1 MLRCFFEL
9 GGLHIGFT
17 VVNRRTLEAA
27 RRTPEEY
34 RTLLIRKTGF
44 SEFFTSLS
52 PAEQQEIIDRTE
64 Y

>member
-1 MLRCFFEL
+1 MLRSFFEL

-27 RRTPEEY
+27 RRNPEEH